1 MVLPEC
7 RRDLLQNRIIDEG
20 AQELEVAFTRF
31 VHAGQDRIDDLKA
44 RFTGDTAARN
54 AVSRADAAVGVCR
67 RLQRADH
74 SRSDGD
80 DASFFDCACPI
91 KAAVGSGMNIGF
103 VERQLSV
110 ERRISGRRNTGG
122 VGKRGE
128 TDPTFAPS
136 LQSTPVERKSG

>member
-54 AVSRADAAVGVCR
+54 AVSRAELPSTFAADSSARTTVVPMATTR
-67 RLQRADH
+67 P
-74 SRSDGD
+74 
-80 DASFFDCACPI
+80 FFDCACPI
-91 KAAVGSGMNIGF
+91 KVAVRSGMI
-103 VERQLSV
+103 
-110 ERRISGRRNTGG
+110 
-122 VGKRGE
+122 
-128 TDPTFAPS
+128 
-136 LQSTPVERKSG
+136 